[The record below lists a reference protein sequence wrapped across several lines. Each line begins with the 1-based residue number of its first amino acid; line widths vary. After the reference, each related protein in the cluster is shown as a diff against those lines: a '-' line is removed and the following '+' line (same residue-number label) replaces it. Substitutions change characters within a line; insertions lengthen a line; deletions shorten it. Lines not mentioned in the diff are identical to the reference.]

1 MAHNSAYRAH
11 KLFNILSV
19 SRLLLRT
26 SGDAFQYFGVIFIE
40 LSVVVVGARLTAG
53 GENESAK
60 AL

>member
-1 MAHNSAYRAH
+1 
-11 KLFNILSV
+11 V

-53 GENESAK
+53 GGNESAK